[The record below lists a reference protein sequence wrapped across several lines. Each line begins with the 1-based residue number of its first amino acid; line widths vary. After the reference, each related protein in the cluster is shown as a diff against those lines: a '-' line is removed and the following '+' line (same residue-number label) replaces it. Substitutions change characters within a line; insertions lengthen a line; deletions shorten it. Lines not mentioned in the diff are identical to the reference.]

1 MQANE
6 ATAVGKGRNRATRR
20 KLRLASGNPPPQA
33 RDPGV
38 KTAGQDICETRKVR
52 ALIADDSPLMLRILA
67 QILEAEGYFTLVGCV
82 TDGSQAVRQTLNLK
96 PELVLMDYSMPRM
109 NGIDATRCIK
119 QVQDPPFVI
128 IITSNDTPACKTLA
142 EAAGADGFVLKG
154 EDLHHQLRLALRGLF
169 QFSTKTLPRQASLEG
184 GGSTSNPDEPGDP
197 DQ

>member
-6 ATAVGKGRNRATRR
+6 SIRSKM
-20 KLRLASGNPPPQA
+20 RLAAANPLPQA
-33 RDPGV
+33 RDAGV
-38 KTAGQDICETRKVR
+38 KTAAQDIRETREVR

-67 QILEAEGYFTLVGCV
+67 QILEAEGCFTLVGSV
-82 TDGSQAVRQTLNLK
+82 TDGIQAVRQTLNLK

-119 QVQDPPFVI
+119 QVQNPPFVI

-142 EAAGADGFVLKG
+142 EAAGADGFVFKG
-154 EDLHHQLRLALRGLF
+154 PNLHHHLRMALRGLF
-169 QFSTKTLPRQASLEG
+169 QFPTKTLSRQESLEG
-184 GGSTSNPDEPGDP
+184 GGRTSSPDKPDEPP